1 MHCEEGAAETSFLLY
16 VIPFRLCFVTRTII
30 NTKSGIKKSNF
41 FQKNWGV
48 SDQDMKLN
56 THEQQMCYNSVTP
69 RLWFVVQTVKML
81 NTHLV
86 HHIY

>member
-41 FQKNWGV
+41 FQKN
-48 SDQDMKLN
+48 
-56 THEQQMCYNSVTP
+56 
-69 RLWFVVQTVKML
+69 
-81 NTHLV
+81 
-86 HHIY
+86 